1 RKVKWSGLSGT
12 TPVRGQ
18 SSYRGVQPRVD
29 WEEGRGWSQQPRA
42 DREEGGA
49 GRTAAC
55 RVLTGRGG
63 GLVVTAAC
71 CVLQELNEE
80 TAQYEDAVD
89 PETGKRVLLIR
100 ELTGIAQTCAKST
113 SLALG
118 WHGFTCPEQYRCTQ
132 VENPNYGISNFDN
145 LAWAFLTIFQCITL
159 EQWVDIMY
167 WTQDATTG
175 WACLYFIVVIF
186 IGAFFLLNL
195 VLAVITSM
203 HNDTIMVAKEEQKM
217 GCNTPAPNAEVD
229 AMSSMMQKFMDTAGN
244 VSKDV
249 INRVGGEVASRGEEL
264 AAGVWQ
270 RTRINIRLIIMSFWF
285 NPAVTLLILMN
296 TLVLSLEYEGMDP
309 QFRETLELLNFI
321 LSLIFLLE
329 MSLKIGGLGF
339 KEYIADG
346 YNKFDLLVNLVNV
359 CEMSLYQGQ
368 SGSLSVL
375 RAFRILRVMK
385 LFGNLKTLQL
395 FLGTLMKTVMELGNF
410 TFVVFLVIF
419 IFALLG
425 MQL

>member
-1 RKVKWSGLSGT
+1 M
-12 TPVRGQ
+12 
-18 SSYRGVQPRVD
+18 
-29 WEEGRGWSQQPRA
+29 
-42 DREEGGA
+42 
-49 GRTAAC
+49 
-55 RVLTGRGG
+55 
-63 GLVVTAAC
+63 
-71 CVLQELNEE
+71 
-80 TAQYEDAVD
+80 
-89 PETGKRVLLIR
+89 ETG
-100 ELTGIAQTCAKST
+100 GM
-113 SLALG
+113 G
-118 WHGFTCPEQYRCTQ
+118 P
-132 VENPNYGISNFDN
+132 
-145 LAWAFLTIFQCITL
+145 
-159 EQWVDIMY
+159 
-167 WTQDATTG
+167 
-175 WACLYFIVVIF
+175 
-186 IGAFFLLNL
+186 GAFFLLNL

-203 HNDTIMVAKEEQKM
+203 HNDTIMASCHSACPSRVPPQRAPASAARVLSHWRPRPPRQWVHGRSRAPTRAPQVAKEEQKM

-425 MQL
+425 MQLFGDKIRDDDGIVPRSNFDSLLWSTITVFQDDPRARGTASDVPPVLGSAVLDQCIKAAPPGSVHQGHAPWISASR